1 MGEKWDHMKEGAT
14 EKYDSIKETVK
25 DKYNELKGDA
35 GHFCDEAFS
44 QRKSFLE
51 TTKND
56 AKHNAECAND
66 KCKEKVYLQL
76 LKNSNP

>member
-44 QRKSFLE
+44 QRNSFLE
-51 TTKND
+51 TTKDDMVNLV
-56 AKHNAECAND
+56 NSRLFS
-66 KCKEKVYLQL
+66 KVISETPQ
-76 LKNSNP
+76 

>member
-1 MGEKWDHMKEGAT
+1 MTTANKGVVGKAEEKLHEAKETMGEKWDHMKDGAT

-35 GHFCDEAFS
+35 
-44 QRKSFLE
+44 E

-56 AKHNAECAND
+56 MADLVNSTLFS
-66 KCKEKVYLQL
+66 KVISETAQ
-76 LKNSNP
+76 